1 MIRLKIFWTLLVLGL
16 LPVSALAG
24 VPEFIN
30 YQGQLLDSDGNPL
43 GGGGAPFCFRFSI
56 YDDLAIGLP
65 DKKIWPEGDPVA
77 SAIEVKNGV
86 FNADIPLDID
96 LGAIDSRFLFMNVEV
111 AHQVNE
117 SCAGVVMENLEPRQ
131 RLGSSIFALN
141 AGAVS
146 GFPALQVA
154 SGTAIPVLTDGNLI
168 LGGDYPSIS
177 ATGTNPLTLQGG
189 NESGV
194 IIAKGNL
201 TVSGTAT
208 ARGLEVLGGETKI
221 EISNKFSQKVCHS
234 GGNENGS
241 QSVVLGGC
249 LEEEGGGGTDLNNP
263 NLLEKIVAA
272 VKDFFR
278 SLGILIENGI
288 ATVRELFAEK
298 VTVKKLEISEKVQF
312 VDQATGEIYC
322 VWLEN
327 GEWQKVKSKC
337 GEIFVS
343 TEPELAEVLEIASGT
358 PEAILGTS
366 SPAVV
371 ESPVTSV
378 PAAPQDN
385 GAGLAPEEQEP
396 EQEPENTPES
406 GNKDLQ

>member
-1 MIRLKIFWTLLVLGL
+1 M
-16 LPVSALAG
+16 
-24 VPEFIN
+24 
-30 YQGQLLDSDGNPL
+30 
-43 GGGGAPFCFRFSI
+43 
-56 YDDLAIGLP
+56 
-65 DKKIWPEGDPVA
+65 
-77 SAIEVKNGV
+77 
-86 FNADIPLDID
+86 
-96 LGAIDSRFLFMNVEV
+96 
-111 AHQVNE
+111 
-117 SCAGVVMENLEPRQ
+117 
-131 RLGSSIFALN
+131 
-141 AGAVS
+141 
-146 GFPALQVA
+146 
-154 SGTAIPVLTDGNLI
+154 
-168 LGGDYPSIS
+168 
-177 ATGTNPLTLQGG
+177 
-189 NESGV
+189 
-194 IIAKGNL
+194 
-201 TVSGTAT
+201 
-208 ARGLEVLGGETKI
+208 
-221 EISNKFSQKVCHS
+221 
-234 GGNENGS
+234 
-241 QSVVLGGC
+241 VLGGC

-396 EQEPENTPES
+396 EPEPENTTEPDD
-406 GNKDLQ
+406 NKDLQ